1 MKTLWTIPAILLIFS
16 LDAASQEVKMKKGKV
31 TFDGMEVMDYTY
43 DMMLLENHVY
53 NLGTKDEILLITYKN
68 NGTKDYK
75 DDDYCMVYITPLNIK
90 IRSRSLFFGLKGEA
104 IFKKMVLEGVVRG
117 DGAIDE
123 VKANIFADKYHEE

>member
-1 MKTLWTIPAILLIFS
+1 
-16 LDAASQEVKMKKGKV
+16 MKKGKV